1 MIGQRGWI
9 EKNIASRFS
18 TGRKKKGN
26 PGVKSIIAIGTRVG
40 LDGAVLYPR
49 NTNKL
54 LHGFSHAATN

>member
-18 TGRKKKGN
+18 TGGKKKGN

-40 LDGAVLYPR
+40 LDGAVPR